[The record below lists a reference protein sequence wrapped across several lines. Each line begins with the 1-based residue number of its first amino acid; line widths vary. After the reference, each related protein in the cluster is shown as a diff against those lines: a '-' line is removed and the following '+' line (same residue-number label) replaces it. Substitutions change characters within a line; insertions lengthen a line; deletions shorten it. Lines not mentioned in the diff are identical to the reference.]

1 MIRTDLAMEAT
12 EGYGADKI
20 PGVEVTDDQI
30 TEDIKRVRVSITTAE
45 GEKALG
51 KKIGTYVTLE
61 SNVMA
66 RGDVDID
73 EACAKALADE
83 IRTMAG
89 DALSGSVLIAGLGNR
104 MVTPDALG
112 PEVCDKVFVTRHIR
126 EYVPEAVDERM
137 GNVSAISPGVL
148 GVTGVETG
156 EIVAG
161 IAKNIK
167 PTLVIAIDSLAARN
181 IDRVRTTIQIA
192 DTGIS
197 PGAGIGNKRKAL
209 DRDTL
214 GVPVLAIG
222 VPLVV
227 YASTVAQDLIE
238 AAMSKTPQDIKVRE
252 KMQEIL
258 RGMMDVDDA
267 DMIVTP
273 KEIDK
278 VVFDL
283 ARIISDAL
291 NLALNKDMTLEE
303 TRKYM
308 H

>member
-1 MIRTDLAMEAT
+1 MIRTDLA
-12 EGYGADKI
+12 
-20 PGVEVTDDQI
+20 
-30 TEDIKRVRVSITTAE
+30 
-45 GEKALG
+45 
-51 KKIGTYVTLE
+51 TLE

-66 RGDVDID
+66 RGDADID
-73 EACAKALADE
+73 EACAKALAEE
-83 IRTMAG
+83 IRAMAG
-89 DALSGSVLIAGLGNR
+89 DAIHGSVLIAGLGNR

-156 EIVAG
+156 EIIAG
-161 IAKNIK
+161 ISENIK

-181 IDRVRTTIQIA
+181 MDRVRTTIQIA

-238 AAMSKTPQDIKVRE
+238 ASMSKTPQDIKIRE
-252 KMQEIL
+252 KMHEIL
-258 RGMMDVDDA
+258 RGMMDVEDA

-273 KEIDK
+273 KE
-278 VVFDL
+278 
-283 ARIISDAL
+283 
-291 NLALNKDMTLEE
+291 T
-303 TRKYM
+303 
-308 H
+308 

>member
-45 GEKALG
+45 GEKAIG

-66 RGDVDID
+66 HGDADID
-73 EACAKALADE
+73 EACSKALADE
-83 IRTMAG
+83 IRAMAG
-89 DALSGSVLIAGLGNR
+89 DALNGSVLIAGLGNR

-161 IAKNIK
+161 IAENIK
-167 PTLVIAIDSLAARN
+167 PSLVIAIDSLAARN

-238 AAMSKTPQDIKVRE
+238 AALNKTPQDIKVRE

-258 RGMMDVDDA
+258 HGMMDVEDA